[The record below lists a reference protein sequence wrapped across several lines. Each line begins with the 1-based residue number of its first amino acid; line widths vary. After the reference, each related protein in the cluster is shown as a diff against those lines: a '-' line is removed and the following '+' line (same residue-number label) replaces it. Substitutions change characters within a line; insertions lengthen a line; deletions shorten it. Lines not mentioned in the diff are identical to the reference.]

1 MMCVGL
7 GLGVGGGL
15 GLGLDQS
22 YDISFG
28 RGRCYQRE
36 CLYDIAVELVVRT
49 LGWSLPLFVFY

>member
-7 GLGVGGGL
+7 GLGVGVGL

-22 YDISFG
+22 YDISLG
-28 RGRCYQRE
+28 RERWYQRE

-49 LGWSLPLFVFY
+49 LGWS